1 MGVRKED
8 LYALIDQLST
18 NKREKAYD
26 YLKSLIENPTTE
38 ELEAYWSIV
47 DDYVDPVEE
56 TLSEETER
64 NIKDAE
70 YITWDQ
76 LKRDAEHL

>member
-8 LYALIDQLST
+8 LYALIDRLSS

-56 TLSEETER
+56 SLSEETER
-64 NIKDAE
+64 NIEKAE
-70 YITWDQ
+70 YISWDQ
-76 LKRDAEHL
+76 LKRDVEQP